1 MCDHINYIYN
11 NVLHYIN
18 HHGRL
23 RDSPRLVVYDMIVV
37 LNIYWNNKFDRA
49 WQKGSG
55 VWVSISNIWLRKRNS
70 RCHKSSTNDF
80 SINLLNLLEIPACM
94 WVIHSEC
101 KWNDKWAINETT
113 QRWYQAWVGVMH
125 INRDKHILLL
135 HNTLEHELVNLRFL
149 SPDPGSFDA
158 LL

>member
-1 MCDHINYIYN
+1 MIILIIFTTTSYIT
-11 NVLHYIN
+11 LIIM
-18 HHGRL
+18 
-23 RDSPRLVVYDMIVV
+23 VVYATHRGLWFMIWS
-37 LNIYWNNKFDRA
+37 LFWIFIET
-49 WQKGSG
+49 
-55 VWVSISNIWLRKRNS
+55 ISLIERDKKTPVYRWTHNIWLRKRNL

-94 WVIHSEC
+94 WVIHNEC
-101 KWNDKWAINETT
+101 KWNEKWAINETT
-113 QRWYQAWVGVMH
+113 QRWYQAWVGVMLL
-125 INRDKHILLL
+125 NRDKHFLLL